1 MDVYPHYRL
10 LTFALCEVA
19 MTLLSPRCHRSLFIF
34 LVALILTPFALQFAQ
49 AQSVP
54 PTQNAPPPQP
64 PPPPPPL
71 PATDQ
76 QQFLSYWTTETGW
89 HTELQL
95 RNNQVSQILT
105 VTPVL
110 RAADGTETPLFP
122 VVVQPQEVRT
132 IDVATAIGNSAP
144 QLIGTYGSVALRYR
158 TATKAA
164 LYAVSMIMG
173 VGHSIA
179 FHIDATGE
187 DETQNV
193 GSREGIWWLPNVS
206 ATGYLV
212 LTNQGQNTLQVNL
225 SLFDASGKF
234 STQTITLAPRA
245 MNRYSI
251 RQIVAATKLAGSYGG
266 IKVSAT
272 AHAGSL
278 DTLHVLFDENGGFS
292 AVMKMFDYDPSA
304 QIKERDYAGTG
315 KWTLRAPM
323 LALSNPDP
331 ALAFPVGT
339 TLQPQLLVRNTTS
352 KPVDSSLTFNW
363 RTNTTTGQSPASALH
378 LNPNETRRIDVAALQ
393 DGKILP
399 QDAQWASV
407 TLATSGLPDEVVAVA
422 ASYDQ
427 ALHYGAQ
434 TPFSDQL
441 AAHWVGS
448 QWEYD
453 PQHDSIITVGNGGTK
468 PTQAAFSILYNQ
480 GTQKYQMEQTLQPGE
495 QMWMDIGKLIR
506 ENVPDK
512 NGKTLPADLTS
523 GSYEIRDLTNKGI
536 GTLFEGKIIYD
547 KTYGHVT
554 YGCSECCGFHSVLP
568 LYNPLAVPDL
578 GTAANGVHGADTCTE
593 EWDDVSYAM
602 YGNWTTANTG
612 IATVDYY
619 GTVTGHSIGSTT
631 SSTFGYLQ
639 AASVNL
645 IACPNKK
652 FTSSGTD
659 NTIPNITSISPD
671 SVLVG
676 SSNVQLTIAGGGFG
690 SAPTVNL
697 PSGVTKTG
705 QASSDSQIIITVNT
719 ATSATIGPTSIT
731 VTNTSSNLTSN
742 QSPFTVDGPFYL
754 TVVSD
759 QLQKCSGCS
768 TTVQRLVKYQV
779 MNVSNSTAGTTAIGE
794 NPTDTGWS
802 CTQTNPGVSFTPC
815 SEGATTDSS
824 GQFTDSWTLKS
835 DGWTPIGCGFNTD
848 DHWMWCPT
856 GRSIGH
862 LNGYIHTNAVS
873 INGVVNPPTSFT
885 PGTVI
890 NP

>member
-1 MDVYPHYRL
+1 
-10 LTFALCEVA
+10 
-19 MTLLSPRCHRSLFIF
+19 MTHLSPRRHRSLFVF
-34 LVALILTPFALQFAQ
+34 LVGLILIPLAPRLAQ
-49 AQSVP
+49 AQSQSSP
-54 PTQNAPPPQP
+54 PTLKPPPQP
-64 PPPPPPL
+64 PPL
-71 PATDQ
+71 PVTDQ
-76 QQFLSYWTTETGW
+76 QQFVSYWTTETGW
-89 HTELQL
+89 RTELQF
-95 RNNQVSQILT
+95 RNNQISDVLT

-110 RAADGTETPLFP
+110 RTADGTETSLFP
-122 VVVQPQEVRT
+122 VIVQPQEVKT

-144 QLIGTYGSVALRYR
+144 QLIGTYGSVALHYR
-158 TATKAA
+158 TATKAM

-187 DETQNV
+187 DQSETL
-193 GSREGIWWLPNVS
+193 GSREGIWWLPNAS

-212 LTNQGQNTLQVNL
+212 LTNQGQNSLQANL
-225 SLFDASGKF
+225 SVFDASGKS

-251 RQIVAATKLAGSYGG
+251 RQIVAAAKLAGSYGG

-352 KPVDSSLTFNW
+352 KPIDSSLTFNW

-378 LNPNETRRIDVAALQ
+378 LYPNETRRIDVAALQ
-393 DGKILP
+393 DGKTLP
-399 QDAQWASV
+399 QNAQWTSV
-407 TLATSGLPDEVVAVA
+407 TLATTGLPDEVVAVA

-468 PTQAAFSILYNQ
+468 PTQAAFTILYNQ
-480 GTQKYQMEQTLQPGE
+480 GTQKYQLERTLQPGE

-523 GSYEIRDLTNKGI
+523 GSYDIRDLTNKAI

-554 YGCSECCGFHSVLP
+554 YGCGGCCGFHSTSL
-568 LYNPLAVPDL
+568 LYNPLAIPDL
-578 GTAANGVHGADTCTE
+578 GTAANGVHGLDTCTGG
-593 EWDDVSYAM
+593 WDDVSSAM
-602 YGNWTTANTG
+602 YGNWTSANTG
-612 IATVDYY
+612 IATVNYY
-619 GTVTGHSIGSTT
+619 GTLTGQSIGSTT
-631 SSTFGYLQ
+631 SSTFGFLQ
-639 AASVNL
+639 AASPRLQCFNQQ
-645 IACPNKK
+645 

-659 NTIPNITSISPD
+659 NTTPNITSISP
-671 SVLVG
+671 SRGL
-676 SSNVQLTIAGGGFG
+676 I
-690 SAPTVNL
+690 
-697 PSGVTKTG
+697 
-705 QASSDSQIIITVNT
+705 
-719 ATSATIGPTSIT
+719 
-731 VTNTSSNLTSN
+731 
-742 QSPFTVDGPFYL
+742 
-754 TVVSD
+754 
-759 QLQKCSGCS
+759 
-768 TTVQRLVKYQV
+768 
-779 MNVSNSTAGTTAIGE
+779 
-794 NPTDTGWS
+794 
-802 CTQTNPGVSFTPC
+802 
-815 SEGATTDSS
+815 GATTPSVTISGKGLLGGHINTPAAIQVSNITVATDTQMVFDAVISTTATTGNNAGAIYVTASGEDSNKEDFYVQVPSSLSVLSSSVVSMTTYCPNPANTYGILIAIQYQVLDQDTSPQPIISSAMEPQEEINNLIHNGDNEGNPIPNWQDIGPSAYS
-824 GQFTDSWTLKS
+824 GTSKYTDVNGKYWDAPVGFCEPTTATDSMTQLVS
-835 DGWTPIGCGFNTD
+835 MLVNGTRY
-848 DHWMWCPT
+848 PT
-856 GRSIGH
+856 TVG
-862 LNGYIHTNAVS
+862 
-873 INGVVNPPTSFT
+873 
-885 PGTVI
+885 GTVRTNGWNCNATGPGHGNI
-890 NP
+890 TNGSDVTQSH